1 MKNMIVHI
9 NQNQFQNM
17 MQRNSKK
24 IAKENNC
31 PLVLGSATPD
41 LTTYYKAQQ
50 GEITLLALTK
60 RANNSKLPSVDVV
73 DLKMELANGNR
84 SMLSY
89 KLHDAIQKILKKKDK
104 QYFS

>member
-1 MKNMIVHI
+1 
-9 NQNQFQNM
+9 
-17 MQRNSKK
+17 MQKK
-24 IAKENNC
+24 QQKKQRKK
-31 PLVLGSATPD
+31 TPD

-89 KLHDAIQKILKKKDK
+89 KLHDAIQKNLEEKSQTILKQKGIFNIYNVQRMWLYSKMQK
-104 QYFS
+104 L